1 MGISWSDWSAYL
13 PASSRVTLNMVKPR
27 GPSPA
32 SATARVSE
40 YRAYLAESDAFVSG
54 NGNGNCIT
62 IGLNRGLLM
71 RIALLAPPGVQSLDV
86 VGPAEVFWEAARR
99 LGDPNAYMVQVIAG
113 SANPVRGTGGLRF
126 VADRHIFDP
135 DEPID
140 TLLVGGDPSFAAVD
154 PAMVQWLR
162 RRAGTVRRLG
172 SVCTGVFLL
181 AAAGLLEGKRVTTH
195 WECATR
201 LRNEYPNLDVD
212 ADQIF
217 IRDGNLCTTAGV
229 TAGMDLALAL
239 VEEDYG
245 RELALIVAGYMVM
258 FLKRPGG
265 QSQFSAHLAAQMSG
279 KSKIQQ
285 VQQYVLDNLTATLSG
300 DHLAEQAGMSV
311 RNFARVFRQEMNMT
325 PAEFVDA
332 ARLDAARLLLED
344 SAKSLQQIAIRCGFG
359 NADGM
364 RRAFIRN
371 LGIGPGEYRLRFR
384 SAWGG
389 RGHTAAPYPA
399 GGRP

>member
-1 MGISWSDWSAYL
+1 
-13 PASSRVTLNMVKPR
+13 
-27 GPSPA
+27 
-32 SATARVSE
+32 
-40 YRAYLAESDAFVSG
+40 
-54 NGNGNCIT
+54 
-62 IGLNRGLLM
+62 M
-71 RIALLAPPGVQSLDV
+71 RIALLAPTGVQSLDI
-86 VGPAEVFWEAARR
+86 VGPAEVFWEAAKR
-99 LGDPNAYMVQVIAG
+99 LGDPTAYNVQVIAG
-113 SANPVRGTGGLRF
+113 SADPVCGTGGLRL

-140 TLLVGGDPSFAAVD
+140 TLLVGGDPSFATLD

-162 RRAGTVRRLG
+162 RRAGTVRRVG

-181 AAAGLLEGKRVTTH
+181 AAAGLLDGKRVTTH

-201 LRNEYPNLDVD
+201 LRSEYPKLNVD
-212 ADQIF
+212 SDQIF
-217 IRDGNLCTTAGV
+217 IRDGNLFTTAGV

-245 RELALIVAGYMVM
+245 RELALIVARYMVM

-285 VQQYVLDNLTATLSG
+285 VQQYVLDNLTAPLSV
-300 DHLAEQAGMSV
+300 DNLAERAGMSV
-311 RNFARVFRQEMNMT
+311 RNFTRVFRQEMSIT
-325 PAEFVDA
+325 PSEFVDA

-344 SAKSLQQIAIRCGFG
+344 STKSLQQVAIRCGFG

-364 RRAFIRN
+364 RRAFTRN

-384 SAWGG
+384 SAWAG
-389 RGHTAAPYPA
+389 TTPAAPSYPPTS
-399 GGRP
+399 RP

>member
-1 MGISWSDWSAYL
+1 
-13 PASSRVTLNMVKPR
+13 
-27 GPSPA
+27 
-32 SATARVSE
+32 
-40 YRAYLAESDAFVSG
+40 
-54 NGNGNCIT
+54 
-62 IGLNRGLLM
+62 M
-71 RIALLAPPGVQSLDV
+71 RIALLAPPGVQSLDI

-99 LGDPNAYMVQVIAG
+99 LGDPNAYTVQVIAG
-113 SANPVRGTGGLRF
+113 STHPVLGTGGLRF
-126 VADRHIFDP
+126 LADRHIFEP

-140 TLLVGGDPSFAAVD
+140 TLLVGGDPSFETID
-154 PAMVQWLR
+154 PAIVQWLR
-162 RRAGTVRRLG
+162 RRARTVRRLG

-195 WECATR
+195 WECAAR
-201 LRNEYPNLDVD
+201 LRAEYPNLDID
-212 ADQIF
+212 SDQIF

-245 RELALIVAGYMVM
+245 RELALIVARYMVM

-279 KSKIQQ
+279 KTKIQQ
-285 VQQYVLDNLTATLSG
+285 VQQYVLDNLAASLSV
-300 DHLAEQAGMSV
+300 DNLAEQAGMSV
-311 RNFARVFRQEMNMT
+311 RNFTRVFRQEMSMT
-325 PAEFVDA
+325 PTEFVDA

-344 SAKSLQQIAIRCGFG
+344 SGKSLQQIALRCGFG

-371 LGIGPGEYRLRFR
+371 LGVGPGEYRLRFR
-384 SAWGG
+384 SAWAGTD
-389 RGHTAAPYPA
+389 HVPA
-399 GGRP
+399 GHSTPHRP

>member
-1 MGISWSDWSAYL
+1 
-13 PASSRVTLNMVKPR
+13 
-27 GPSPA
+27 
-32 SATARVSE
+32 
-40 YRAYLAESDAFVSG
+40 
-54 NGNGNCIT
+54 
-62 IGLNRGLLM
+62 M
-71 RIALLAPPGVQSLDV
+71 RIALLAPPGVQSLDI

-99 LGDPNAYMVQVIAG
+99 LGDPNAYTVQVIAG
-113 SANPVRGTGGLRF
+113 SAGPVLGTGGLRF
-126 VADRHIFDP
+126 VADRHIFEP

-140 TLLVGGDPSFAAVD
+140 TLLVGGDPSFETID

-195 WECATR
+195 WECAAR
-201 LRNEYPNLDVD
+201 LRKEYPSLDID
-212 ADQIF
+212 SDQIF

-245 RELALIVAGYMVM
+245 RELALIVARYMVM

-279 KSKIQQ
+279 KTKIQQ
-285 VQQYVLDNLTATLSG
+285 VQQYVLGNLAAQLSVEN
-300 DHLAEQAGMSV
+300 LAEQAGMSV
-311 RNFARVFRQEMNMT
+311 RNFTRVFRQEMNMT
-325 PAEFVDA
+325 PTEFVDA

-344 SAKSLQQIAIRCGFG
+344 TGRSLRQIAIRCGFG

-371 LGIGPGEYRLRFR
+371 LGVGPGEYRLRFR
-384 SAWGG
+384 SAWAGTNHAAS
-389 RGHTAAPYPA
+389 GHSAAS
-399 GGRP
+399 RP

>member
-1 MGISWSDWSAYL
+1 
-13 PASSRVTLNMVKPR
+13 
-27 GPSPA
+27 
-32 SATARVSE
+32 
-40 YRAYLAESDAFVSG
+40 
-54 NGNGNCIT
+54 
-62 IGLNRGLLM
+62 M
-71 RIALLAPPGVQSLDV
+71 RIALLAPPGVQSLDI

-99 LGDPNAYMVQVIAG
+99 LGDSNAYTVQVIAG
-113 SANPVRGTGGLRF
+113 SPDPIRGTGGLRF
-126 VADRHIFDP
+126 VADRHIFES

-140 TLLVGGDPSFAAVD
+140 TLLVGGDPSFATID

-162 RRAGTVRRLG
+162 RRASTVRRLG

-195 WECATR
+195 WECAAR
-201 LRNEYPNLDVD
+201 LRNEYPNLNVD
-212 ADQIF
+212 SDQIF

-245 RELALIVAGYMVM
+245 RELALIVARYMVM

-279 KSKIQQ
+279 KTRIQQ
-285 VQQYVLDNLTATLSG
+285 VQQHVLDNLAAQLSI
-300 DHLAEQAGMSV
+300 DNLAEQAGMSV
-311 RNFARVFRQEMNMT
+311 RNFTRVFRQEMKMT
-325 PAEFVDA
+325 PTEFVDA

-344 SAKSLQQIAIRCGFG
+344 SGKSLQQIAIRCGFG

-364 RRAFIRN
+364 RRAFVRN

-384 SAWGG
+384 SAWAGTNQTPSTYSATG
-389 RGHTAAPYPA
+389 RS
-399 GGRP
+399 